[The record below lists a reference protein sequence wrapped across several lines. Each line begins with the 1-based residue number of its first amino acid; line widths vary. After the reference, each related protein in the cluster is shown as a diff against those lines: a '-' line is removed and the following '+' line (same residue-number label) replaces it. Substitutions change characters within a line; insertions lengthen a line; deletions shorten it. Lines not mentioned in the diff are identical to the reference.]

1 MKRTRGVIIGAGT
14 GSGKTLAFYLPCLRR
29 PRSRS
34 PTGQAPAAYPRPVPE
49 ARNELLR
56 DQLREAVSAA
66 LDVAEVLKKSGLR
79 RIHVGAPRPGDAART
94 AGHGRVNGTRTNG
107 PVWRKQGRDV
117 VCPYLPCPTCGG
129 DLLWSEPDRLAN
141 RDKLACSRCDLVLD
155 GDVALTRKTLQDR
168 LPDILFTTTEML
180 NQHATS
186 DLGRLLGW
194 RTGRGRAATPKLVL
208 LDEVHTYSGVHGAQV
223 ALLLRRWRHSVPTP
237 VTFVGLSATLRDASS
252 FFAQLTGIDQVAIAN
267 IVPKA
272 DDMTAEGREYALA
285 VRGDPVSGPSLLS
298 TSIQTAMLYGRTM
311 DPPGREYAYGSV
323 GFLFTDDL
331 DVTNRFYDDLR
342 DAEGARGRYRYGRT
356 RHVLAGLRSPDA
368 PQESERY
375 RDGQSWNLMQRIGWP
390 LDPAA
395 AAGELRIGRTSS
407 QDAGVDWG
415 ADLIVATASLEV
427 GFNDPRVG
435 LVLQHKAPRDAASFI
450 QRRGRA
456 GRLRSTR
463 PWTVVVLSDY
473 GRDRLAYQAYDS
485 LFAPELPARRLPVG
499 NRSVLKMQG
508 TQALLDWL
516 ALKLASRDVGADP
529 RHILRAPRERQE
541 PSPGA
546 TGTIAGLLQSTL
558 QQQELQD
565 DLARHICNEPCASR
579 PMRYKPSSGST
590 PGLCSCRWFRPP
602 CVAPAACGARSRK
615 TPGPGP
621 VTCSRN
627 SSPGRCS
634 TPSTSPRSGSTC
646 RTAPTRTNR
655 SRSSG
660 HCARPSPAGSAA
672 GTATS
677 TRATGPGSRCP
688 QRRRGASSTS
698 SRSPSGTLGREPGPR
713 PARGRPIRDRC
724 R

>member
-1 MKRTRGVIIGAGT
+1 M
-14 GSGKTLAFYLPCLRR
+14 
-29 PRSRS
+29 
-34 PTGQAPAAYPRPVPE
+34 
-49 ARNELLR
+49 
-56 DQLREAVSAA
+56 
-66 LDVAEVLKKSGLR
+66 
-79 RIHVGAPRPGDAART
+79 
-94 AGHGRVNGTRTNG
+94 
-107 PVWRKQGRDV
+107 
-117 VCPYLPCPTCGG
+117 
-129 DLLWSEPDRLAN
+129 
-141 RDKLACSRCDLVLD
+141 
-155 GDVALTRKTLQDR
+155 
-168 LPDILFTTTEML
+168 
-180 NQHATS
+180 
-186 DLGRLLGW
+186 
-194 RTGRGRAATPKLVL
+194 
-208 LDEVHTYSGVHGAQV
+208 
-223 ALLLRRWRHSVPTP
+223 
-237 VTFVGLSATLRDASS
+237 TFVGLSATLRDARS
-252 FFAQLTGIDQVAIAN
+252 FFAQLTGVDQVAIEN
-267 IVPKA
+267 IVPKP

-311 DPPGREYAYGSV
+311 DPPGQEYVHGSV

-342 DAEGARGRYRYGRT
+342 DAEGARGRYRWGGRT

-390 LDPAA
+390 LDPDA

-529 RHILRAPRERQE
+529 RDILRAPRERQE
-541 PSPGA
+541 PDPGA
-546 TGTIAGLLQSTL
+546 TGTLAGLLQSTL
-558 QQQELQD
+558 QQQES
-565 DLARHICNEPCASR
+565 AGRPRPAS
-579 PMRYKPSSGST
+579 
-590 PGLCSCRWFRPP
+590 
-602 CVAPAACGARSRK
+602 
-615 TPGPGP
+615 
-621 VTCSRN
+621 
-627 SSPGRCS
+627 
-634 TPSTSPRSGSTC
+634 
-646 RTAPTRTNR
+646 
-655 SRSSG
+655 
-660 HCARPSPAGSAA
+660 
-672 GTATS
+672 
-677 TRATGPGSRCP
+677 ATGP
-688 QRRRGASSTS
+688 AH
-698 SRSPSGTLGREPGPR
+698 L
-713 PARGRPIRDRC
+713 AR
-724 R
+724 